1 MHVTLALP
9 LYGPYNL
16 FSGSR
21 FGAVDLRHP
30 IATVIPGVNGVVLGV
45 LAATFEPLTGSE
57 IARLSGG
64 RVSQSSVS
72 RVLPEMVQLG
82 IVAAQPAG
90 RAILYRL
97 NRDHVAAG
105 AILRAA
111 SLRDELFARMT
122 AATTAWAIEPV
133 AVWVFG
139 SAARDA
145 GSSDSD
151 IDVIVVRDEQIDADD
166 PLWNEQLTGLAGW
179 VQSWSG
185 NGCDLL
191 EYTPSELWAL
201 VAAGDA
207 LVQALLNDAITLA
220 GERPS
225 VLLRRVG

>member
-1 MHVTLALP
+1 ME
-9 LYGPYNL
+9 
-16 FSGSR
+16 
-21 FGAVDLRHP
+21 LRHP
-30 IATVIPGVNGVVLGV
+30 IATVIPCVNGVVLGV

-57 IARLSGG
+57 IARLSDD

-72 RVLPEMVQLG
+72 RVLPKMVQLG
-82 IVAAQPAG
+82 IVQAQPAG

-105 AILRAA
+105 AILQAA

-122 AATTAWAIEPV
+122 ATTSGWAVASV

-151 IDVIVVRDEQIDADD
+151 IDVIVVRDERIDADD
-166 PLWNEQLTGLAGW
+166 PLWNEQLTGLAGS

-191 EYTPSELWAL
+191 EYTPAELWAL
-201 VAAGDA
+201 VADGDA
-207 LVQALLNDAITLA
+207 LVKALLNDAITLT

-225 VLLRRVG
+225 ALLRRVV